1 MITCNNISIGTYCKS
16 GASKTTN
23 CCRLFINLP
32 AGDLRYDLV
41 LTEFHEALQFFSML
55 GHETRDGLIKS
66 PMPRKIWTASN
77 RYLPYGGR
85 LLPKIRDAEIVH
97 LTHFET
103 FPKNLPTKTKTVLTI
118 HDMIFTRHPEW
129 FTSRNLNASQMSIN
143 QIMNRQID
151 LVITPSIHTAEMVS
165 EYGYRGRVEVT
176 HLAPT
181 SLLEHKTHLSI
192 EESRVLHEKP
202 FALFL
207 GNLEPRKGIHFL
219 LNAWR
224 LSNAKSDLRLVL
236 IGKTAYLA
244 NEIQEEIDRAIAEG
258 LDILQLGFVS
268 ENFKSVALR
277 LARFLVYPTM
287 DEGFGIPVLDAMSLG
302 LPVISSKAG
311 SIPEIAGDSALLTE
325 VGEIEEIANCIDN
338 LTYDDELHARYSKAG
353 KVKSSSYSWAK
364 TSQLTYHLYKD
375 LLS

>member
-1 MITCNNISIGTYCKS
+1 MKRIFIDGRPIRIPFS
-16 GASKTTN
+16 GVAQYTA
-23 CCRLFINLP
+23 RLFINLP
-32 AGDLRYDLV
+32 ARDLRYDLV
-41 LTEFHEALQFFSML
+41 LTSYYEALRLFSML

-77 RYLPYGGR
+77 RYLPFGGK
-85 LLPKIRDAEIVH
+85 LLPKIKDAELVH

-103 FPKNLPTKTKTVLTI
+103 FPMNLSKKTKTVLTI

-129 FTSRNLNASQMSIN
+129 FTSRNLNASQRSMN
-143 QIMNRQID
+143 QIMKRQID
-151 LVITPSIHTAEMVS
+151 LVITPSIHTSQMVA

-176 HLAPT
+176 HLAAT
-181 SLLEHKTHLSI
+181 SFMEHIYNLST
-192 EESRVLHEKP
+192 EETGVLHEKP

-224 LSNAKSDLRLVL
+224 LSKAKNDLRLVL
-236 IGKTAYLA
+236 IGETAYLA
-244 NEIQEEIDRAIAEG
+244 NEIQEEIDQAIAEG

-325 VGEIEEIANCIDN
+325 VGEVEEIAHCIDI

-353 KVKSSSYSWAK
+353 KEKSSSYSWAK
-364 TSQLTYHLYKD
+364 TSQLTYDLYKD
-375 LLS
+375 LLT

>member
-1 MITCNNISIGTYCKS
+1 MKRIFIDGRPIRIPFS
-16 GASKTTN
+16 GVAQYTA
-23 CCRLFINLP
+23 RLFINLP
-32 AGDLRYDLV
+32 ARDLRYDLV
-41 LTEFHEALQFFSML
+41 LTEFHEALKFFSIL

-77 RYLPYGGR
+77 RYLPFGGR
-85 LLPKIRDAEIVH
+85 LLPKIRDAELVH

-103 FPKNLPTKTKTVLTI
+103 FPKNLSTKTKTVLTI

-129 FTSRNLNASQMSIN
+129 FTRRNLNASQMSIN

-176 HLAPT
+176 HLAAT
-181 SLLEHKTHLSI
+181 SFLEYKTHLSI

-375 LLS
+375 LLK